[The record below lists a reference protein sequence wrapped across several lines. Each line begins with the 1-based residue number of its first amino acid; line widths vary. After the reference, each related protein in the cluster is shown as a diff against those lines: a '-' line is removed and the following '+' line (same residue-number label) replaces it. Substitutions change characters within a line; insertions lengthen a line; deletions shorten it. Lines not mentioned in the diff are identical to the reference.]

1 MNFSPIKY
9 CPLLWI
15 FHGKQTNNK
24 IDKLHERDLRIVY
37 NDTVP
42 SFEDLL
48 ITHRSFTNNHQNMQ
62 SLAIETNKALNDL
75 PGENFRD
82 FYKNKLYQQSPFLI
96 WINVA
101 KYKYSH
107 KRDNYRSFIIDYTR
121 DCSIVIRIFDYSS
134 YLI

>member
-24 IDKLHERDLRIVY
+24 TDKLHERDLRIVY
-37 NDTVP
+37 NDTAP

-48 ITHRSFTNNHQNMQ
+48 IAHRNFTNNHQNMQ

-82 FYKNKLYQQSPFLI
+82 FLQEQAIPTISVLNL
-96 WINVA
+96 N
-101 KYKYSH
+101 
-107 KRDNYRSFIIDYTR
+107 
-121 DCSIVIRIFDYSS
+121 
-134 YLI
+134 